1 METTVRIPR
10 LLGLGAAGAAAAAVV
25 NAAIFGIGHAA
36 DVSYLVDGEAIELQH
51 VVSFTLMS
59 FAVGL
64 VVAALV
70 ARFRPASLRALAV
83 VGGIVG
89 VVTMAMDFSVDSTAG
104 AITLASMHLVTAA
117 AYVRSLRLATTTPA
131 VRASHSS
138 LAVA

>member
-10 LLGLGAAGAAAAAVV
+10 LIGIGAGGAAAAAVV

-117 AYVRSLRLATTTPA
+117 ATCAA
-131 VRASHSS
+131 CG
-138 LAVA
+138 

>member
-1 METTVRIPR
+1 METAVRIPR
-10 LLGLGAAGAAAAAVV
+10 LIGIGAAGAAAAAVV

-64 VVAALV
+64 VVAALF

-117 AYVRSLRLATTTPA
+117 AYVRSLRVAATTPT
-131 VRASHSS
+131 VRAAHAQ